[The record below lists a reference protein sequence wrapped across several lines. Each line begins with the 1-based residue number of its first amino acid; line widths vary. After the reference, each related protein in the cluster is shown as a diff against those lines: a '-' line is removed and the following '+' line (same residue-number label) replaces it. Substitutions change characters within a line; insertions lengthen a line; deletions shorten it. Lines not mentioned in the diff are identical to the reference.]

1 MYTLPAYTGDASVLC
16 VLGWE
21 EASGESFRSTTGV
34 YSRPSQLFINKIL
47 YIRLLSVVC
56 LVSSVL
62 MVIVGAAFFICFLD
76 SMFEVFGPRSFL
88 VLDSHSCVWYSLAW
102 ATGRE
107 SITKSR
113 EIKGQ
118 AGEWR

>member
-1 MYTLPAYTGDASVLC
+1 MQRCFVLVAYVGEGIRRPTFLEHLC
-16 VLGWE
+16 WERIVSGWE

-88 VLDSHSCVWYSLAW
+88 ILDSHSCVWYRGA
-102 ATGRE
+102 
-107 SITKSR
+107 
-113 EIKGQ
+113 
-118 AGEWR
+118 

>member
-1 MYTLPAYTGDASVLC
+1 MYTLPAHIGDASVLC

-76 SMFEVFGPRSFL
+76 FMFEVFGPRSFL
-88 VLDSHSCVWYSLAW
+88 ILDSHSCVWYRGA
-102 ATGRE
+102 
-107 SITKSR
+107 
-113 EIKGQ
+113 
-118 AGEWR
+118 

>member
-34 YSRPSQLFINKIL
+34 YSRPSQLFINKIM

-56 LVSSVL
+56 RVSSVL
-62 MVIVGAAFFICFLD
+62 MFYVDEKLRVRL
-76 SMFEVFGPRSFL
+76 VNGP
-88 VLDSHSCVWYSLAW
+88 VN
-102 ATGRE
+102 GPN
-107 SITKSR
+107 
-113 EIKGQ
+113 
-118 AGEWR
+118 

>member
-1 MYTLPAYTGDASVLC
+1 M
-16 VLGWE
+16 
-21 EASGESFRSTTGV
+21 

-47 YIRLLSVVC
+47 YIRLLFVVC

-76 SMFEVFGPRSFL
+76 FMFEVFGPRSFL
-88 VLDSHSCVWYSLAW
+88 ILDSHSCVWYSLAW